1 MDLKL
6 CAHSQETPCINNS
19 CLCDY
24 DYSEP
29 SVHPCL
35 KTLTLLKEK
44 VNEKFGEGCRGWQTY
59 HTGGKT
65 GGSGGVLCIF
75 LESMERKMSNL
86 LKLQLCTAT
95 PVKPSFPN
103 TKGQQINWPKKLIK
117 GTIKTLFSFQLGMR
131 QIVNKKLVTSKNR
144 EYLPDSGWDG
154 QSFWLSAYKSPSIQ
168 IVFCEIWVK
177 ISLCNGN
184 HLNDML
190 FNSF

>member
-6 CAHSQETPCINNS
+6 CAHSQEKLCINNS
-19 CLCDY
+19 CLYDY

-35 KTLTLLKEK
+35 KRTLTLLKEK
-44 VNEKFGEGCRGWQTY
+44 VNEKLGEGRSGWQTY

-95 PVKPSFPN
+95 AHKTNSSYIPPAPVKPSFPN
-103 TKGQQINWPKKLIK
+103 TKGQQIN
-117 GTIKTLFSFQLGMR
+117 
-131 QIVNKKLVTSKNR
+131 
-144 EYLPDSGWDG
+144 
-154 QSFWLSAYKSPSIQ
+154 
-168 IVFCEIWVK
+168 
-177 ISLCNGN
+177 
-184 HLNDML
+184 
-190 FNSF
+190 